1 MVCDWESWSLDSM
14 ALTLQEFYLVGD
26 VSGGRVVGTA
36 RPACFKQ
43 YGAAV
48 PSNLLLFASFSA
60 TTRSSLVII
69 AVWGKMSPRVL
80 KASKKE
86 VSLTHPPKQFMH
98 FACLISTSF
107 LLG

>member
-1 MVCDWESWSLDSM
+1 MVYDWESRSLDSR
-14 ALTLQEFYLVGD
+14 ALTFQEFYLVGD
-26 VSGGRVVGTA
+26 VSGGQVVGTT
-36 RPACFKQ
+36 RPVCCKQ
-43 YGAAV
+43 YGAAAQ
-48 PSNLLLFASFSA
+48 SNLLPFASLSA

-69 AVWGKMSPRVL
+69 VVWGKMSPRVL

-98 FACLISTSF
+98 FARLINTSF